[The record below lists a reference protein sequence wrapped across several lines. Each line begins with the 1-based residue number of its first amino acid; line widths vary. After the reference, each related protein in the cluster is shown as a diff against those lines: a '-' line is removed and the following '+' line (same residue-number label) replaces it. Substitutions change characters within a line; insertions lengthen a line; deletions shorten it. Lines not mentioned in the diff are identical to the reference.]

1 MSAKMS
7 TQSLTHALRDSLG
20 VAEGE
25 EDNDERREEG
35 RLDEI
40 VAAEAAPE
48 RGLSEGKPTAQV

>member
-1 MSAKMS
+1 MS